1 MALYLRSYVDNYR
14 TVYNPI
20 EYVLEEDNA
29 TLLAYAGFKYI
40 VGVYDGVTLLGQL
53 KIPLDVNNYG
63 RADVHGICES
73 YLTSNLGTIGTTDA
87 FADNEESWK
96 TFTFKFGEEYYNG
109 SAWQTNFPMTYT
121 KNASEGVEE
130 EDVII
135 FNGSLPNYR
144 GTVVNFYD
152 WQTTN
157 YYQNYTVTGATRK
170 WLTNQPRGA
179 TTGTN
184 TLQVELA
191 DEGWIYALYDNSGN
205 PITKAILTTYL
216 LGVVVANTDIAL
228 TGGVTDNHIR
238 LVSGPASINTYSAG
252 LIPSSGVDAYSLT
265 LYNGGTQ
272 ASEPMYFQLTSE
284 CRYEVRRLDFLNS
297 LGGFDSFNFS
307 KVSKRS
313 EDIERKFFK
322 MNQDNL
328 NSSTGAISY
337 DIADREKVQY
347 YTVSR
352 PKMKL
357 TSDWISVDTF
367 NWLLELISSPE
378 VYLYEANNVTGN
390 MQRIPIKNI
399 EGNWEEK
406 RSTVDNIFN
415 LELTLDFGMD
425 NTRQRW

>member
-1 MALYLRSYVDNYR
+1 
-14 TVYNPI
+14 
-20 EYVLEEDNA
+20 
-29 TLLAYAGFKYI
+29 
-40 VGVYDGVTLLGQL
+40 
-53 KIPLDVNNYG
+53 
-63 RADVHGICES
+63 
-73 YLTSNLGTIGTTDA
+73 
-87 FADNEESWK
+87 
-96 TFTFKFGEEYYNG
+96 
-109 SAWQTNFPMTYT
+109 MTYT